1 MTEITGPSVVQRY
14 SPWPKTALRVGF
26 GLIWLVDAVLKWL
39 PGFRHDYMDTIM
51 GQADGQ
57 PGWSKPWFYFWTNI
71 QHPYAV
77 FFAYLVAVLE
87 TLIALALIVGFARKI
102 TYLAAIAFSLL
113 IWATAEGFGGPYSSG
128 SSDIGTAIIYAL
140 VFAAL
145 LSFSYY
151 QGTAPYSVDEWLE
164 RKIGWWHWVA
174 EAGAH
179 NHPARPTMISG
190 GTSPTVDLNASEPR
204 HGSHKSATLSR

>member
-1 MTEITGPSVVQRY
+1 MAEDGATR
-14 SPWPKTALRVGF
+14 RVRLDLARGR
-26 GLIWLVDAVLKWL
+26 GTQVAAGVPARL
-39 PGFRHDYMDTIM
+39 HDTIM

-87 TLIALALIVGFARKI
+87 TLIALALIIGFARKI
-102 TYLAAIAFSLL
+102 TYVAAIVFSVL
-113 IWATAEGFGGPYSSG
+113 IWATAEGFGGPYTSG

-145 LSFSYY
+145 LSFGYY

-164 RKIGWWHWVA
+164 RRISWWHRVA
-174 EAGAH
+174 EVGAH
-179 NHPARPTMISG
+179 NHEARPRTINRGTPTAVDLRPEAPGDSSYKDARPTTAARFG
-190 GTSPTVDLNASEPR
+190 V
-204 HGSHKSATLSR
+204 